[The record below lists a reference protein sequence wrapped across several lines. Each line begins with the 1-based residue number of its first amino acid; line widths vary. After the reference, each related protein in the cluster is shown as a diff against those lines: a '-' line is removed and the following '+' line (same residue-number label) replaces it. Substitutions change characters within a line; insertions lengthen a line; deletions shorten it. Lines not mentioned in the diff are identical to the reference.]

1 MTQTLVAVD
10 HLRITRADGSALV
23 RDVSFALEAG
33 ETVGIV
39 GESGSGKSLTLR
51 ALMGILPPTLH
62 AAGDLSRAAR
72 MAMIFQEPATA
83 LNPTMRVGDLVA
95 LAWRRHHDGCSKADA
110 RKATVDLF
118 ERVGIAQAAERF
130 KAWPH
135 ELSGGMRQRVMIAAA
150 LATDPDVLLCD
161 EPTTALDVRVQA
173 QILTLLS
180 DLVVDRD
187 MAMIFVSHDLAVVS
201 SVCKRI
207 VVMRHG
213 EVVEAGSMA
222 RVVDAPAHPYTAE
235 LLAAN
240 LSRRLAHTTGALR

>member
-1 MTQTLVAVD
+1 
-10 HLRITRADGSALV
+10 
-23 RDVSFALEAG
+23 
-33 ETVGIV
+33 
-39 GESGSGKSLTLR
+39 
-51 ALMGILPPTLH
+51 
-62 AAGDLSRAAR
+62 
-72 MAMIFQEPATA
+72 
-83 LNPTMRVGDLVA
+83 
-95 LAWRRHHDGCSKADA
+95 
-110 RKATVDLF
+110 
-118 ERVGIAQAAERF
+118 
-130 KAWPH
+130 
-135 ELSGGMRQRVMIAAA
+135 MIAAA